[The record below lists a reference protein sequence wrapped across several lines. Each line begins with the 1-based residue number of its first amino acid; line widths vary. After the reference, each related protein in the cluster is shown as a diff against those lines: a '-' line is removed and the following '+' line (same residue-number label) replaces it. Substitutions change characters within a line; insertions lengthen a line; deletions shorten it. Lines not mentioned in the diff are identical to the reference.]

1 MDEMGERTIKPFLQD
16 VVRFDGL
23 IGSLARS
30 FVADPLFT
38 PQIIGTV
45 GIPELVDWMGH
56 VGNVS
61 RLILTTREFATFS
74 FLFSRQSFCF
84 VCMQMGKYSVLDAAA
99 TPIMSPIVDN
109 MKKPR
114 AKFQW
119 RRRMEA
125 WKFGSGADYTLPE
138 EEPEEKKD

>member
-1 MDEMGERTIKPFLQD
+1 MFQKAMSVKMGQNADPTFVNRLLATNFQIMDEMGQKTIKPFLQD

-38 PQIIGTV
+38 PKIIGTV

-61 RLILTTREFATFS
+61 RLIILTTREFCDFFFSVLTFE
-74 FLFSRQSFCF
+74 FLFCMFADGQVFCLGRSRYPLYHANC
-84 VCMQMGKYSVLDAAA
+84 
-99 TPIMSPIVDN
+99 
-109 MKKPR
+109 
-114 AKFQW
+114 
-119 RRRMEA
+119 
-125 WKFGSGADYTLPE
+125 
-138 EEPEEKKD
+138 